1 MPYHLVIAA
10 KKAKIGDI
18 EKFLFKYEDD
28 KIVAVSSKQYVDVT
42 LDFDTTP
49 ISYEKV
55 TPLRETL
62 TEEENK
68 VIAKV
73 EAVKKK
79 LDALRGVESARED
92 EIFGGHEDE
101 IDIPIEVEREM
112 TKKVYEWEELKES
125 LLYLN
130 VAESKSKLLEN
141 RSTYYEYF
149 TGTYMGM
156 LGTISQFTRNNN
168 L

>member
-1 MPYHLVIAA
+1 MIEA

-18 EKFLFKYEDD
+18 EKFLFKYEDG

-42 LDFDTTP
+42 LDFDETE
-49 ISYEKV
+49 IAYEKV

-62 TEEENK
+62 TDEENK
-68 VIAKV
+68 VIEKV

-101 IDIPIEVEREM
+101 IDIPVEIEREM
-112 TKKVYEWEELKES
+112 TKKVYERENMKES

-130 VAESKSKLLEN
+130 VTESKSKLLEN
-141 RSTYYEYF
+141 RSTYYNYF
-149 TGTYMGM
+149 NNTYMGM
-156 LGTISQFTRNNN
+156 LATISQFTWNNN

>member
-1 MPYHLVIAA
+1 M
-10 KKAKIGDI
+10 
-18 EKFLFKYEDD
+18 FKYEDG

-42 LDFDTTP
+42 LDFDTAEV
-49 ISYEKV
+49 SYEKV

-62 TEEENK
+62 TDEENK

-73 EAVKKK
+73 EGVKKR

-101 IDIPIEVEREM
+101 IDIPVEIEREM
-112 TKKVYEWEELKES
+112 TKKAYERENLKES

-130 VAESKSKLLEN
+130 VTESKSKLLEN
-141 RSTYYEYF
+141 RSTYYNYF
-149 TGTYMGM
+149 NSTYMGM
-156 LGTISQFTRNNN
+156 LGTISQFTRNDN